1 MRCSCSMACWSRLS
15 IGKKPRRRA
24 SQIFSPIVGYLQ
36 WDKARQLARQEV
48 VLAHAQVNI
57 LGELSGTKLTHR
69 EFDSA
74 LRLASQGTRVDL
86 ALPLDE
92 VKASPA
98 AAALAAAVSAASWR
112 LVVGGHNSWVHS
124 VAFSPGGSRIVTAS
138 EDKTARIWDAATAR
152 EIAVLRGHEDPV
164 YSAAFSPDGSHLVTA
179 SEDKT
184 ARIWDAATARE
195 IAVLRGHEGRVNSAA
210 FSPNGSRIITTSK
223 DRTARIWDAATAK
236 VIGVLRGH
244 DNGVYSAAFSP

>member
-138 EDKTARIWDAATAR
+138 EDKTARIWDAATGR
-152 EIAVLRGHEDPV
+152 EIAVLRGP
-164 YSAAFSPDGSHLVTA
+164 
-179 SEDKT
+179 
-184 ARIWDAATARE
+184 
-195 IAVLRGHEGRVNSAA
+195 EGGVNSAA
-210 FSPNGSRIITTSK
+210 LQPLPVAHRHDVRGQASPHLGRR
-223 DRTARIWDAATAK
+223 DRRRDCGPAR
-236 VIGVLRGH
+236 
-244 DNGVYSAAFSP
+244 P